1 MEIAWEQDMLGEKIV
16 FASAGTLCVAAI
28 ALLFAFFQ
36 YWFFVKKPDYPWN
49 AWGAALSF
57 NTSLF
62 AIAKFIQYNTPAG
75 ELNHFVEQF
84 QYTLFLFLLHSVFG
98 YTFSFLVINGRHFHL
113 FTGILH
119 AFILVLIW
127 STDLV
132 VGPTFAYRDFIG
144 LQQPYIEPA
153 PGPVGILLMVYI
165 GISLIGI
172 LFTWLANIK
181 NAGPSGAI
189 VFYGFGIWILFALND
204 LMATFGFKT
213 FLFFM
218 EYGFLAFACSV
229 MAVMMRQY
237 HELDEMLAS
246 EKDRL
251 TVTIQGIGD
260 GFISTDVRG
269 TVTLYNKEAERLCGW
284 SRTRVIGKPLDEVY
298 YILNGI
304 TRNQRQNIVP
314 EMTSNLEQIIHYDN
328 DILIPMN
335 GNEIRV
341 SQTLSMIH
349 DNHGRMMGVVLVFR
363 TV

>member
-1 MEIAWEQDMLGEKIV
+1 MLGEKIV

-28 ALLFAFFQ
+28 AIFFAFFQ
-36 YWFFVKKPDYPWN
+36 YWFFAKKPDYTWN

-57 NTSLF
+57 NTFIF
-62 AIAKFIQYNTPAG
+62 AIAKFIQYNTLAG
-75 ELNHFVEQF
+75 DLNHLVEQV
-84 QYTLFLFLLHSVFG
+84 QYTVFICLLHCTFG
-98 YTFSFLVINGRHFHL
+98 YTFSFLIINGRHFLL
-113 FTGILH
+113 FTGI
-119 AFILVLIW
+119 FNVFMILLIW

-132 VGPTFAYRDFIG
+132 VGPDFAYHTFIG
-144 LQQPYIEPA
+144 LKQPYIEPS

-165 GISLIGI
+165 GISLIGV
-172 LFTWLANIK
+172 LGTWLVNIK
-181 NAGPSGAI
+181 RAGSSGTI
-189 VFYGFGIWILFALND
+189 IFCGFGVWILFALND
-204 LMATFGFKT
+204 LLASFGVKS

-218 EYGFLAFACSV
+218 EYGSLAFACSV
-229 MAVMMRQY
+229 VAITVRQY
-237 HELDEMLAS
+237 YELDQMLAS

-251 TVTIQGIGD
+251 AVTIQGIGD

-269 TVTLYNKEAERLCGW
+269 NVTLYNKEAERLCGW

-304 TRNQRQNIVP
+304 TRSQRKNIVQA
-314 EMTSNLEQIIHYDN
+314 MTDNLEQIIHYDS

-349 DNHGRMMGVVLVFR
+349 DNHGQMMGVVLIFR
-363 TV
+363 AT